1 MQMRNK
7 LWPEPPGVSKMPNPV
22 VKAEGADLPLSII
35 VIGASGDLA
44 RKKIF
49 PALFALY
56 CQGFLPDRFEVFGFA
71 RSPMSDDGFRDH
83 IMEHLTCRYA
93 PGESCAHFM
102 AEFLSRCTYVSG
114 AYDSRDAFLRLY
126 ERMRPLEGP
135 GHANR
140 LFYMAIPPFL
150 FLDVAHALGGAGLV
164 NCDGGPGWARA
175 VIEKPFGS
183 DRATSDELVVN
194 MAQVFSEEQTFRI
207 DHYLGKEI
215 VQDLL
220 ILRFANSVF
229 ARLWNRDC
237 IDRVRI
243 EWKENIGVGDRGG
256 YFDTY
261 GIVRDVMQNHLLQI
275 LSLIAMEP
283 PSRFD
288 ERDVRDEKVRVLRSV
303 KPAGLDDIVLGQ
315 YRAAT
320 YDGVPY
326 LSYTDEPGI
335 PRGSRTPTFAAAVLE
350 IDNARWKGVPFYVS
364 AGKGLDERMTEIRI
378 RFRPAHDQTFIDFT
392 GSLSPNEL
400 VIRVQPDENIR
411 LKIMNKVPGLE
422 TKLGETTLD
431 LRYSSAF
438 QTLIPDAY
446 ECLLLDVIQGDR
458 SLFIRSDV
466 LAAAW
471 DIFTPVLH
479 EIDERGILPEP
490 YPFGSRGPAKA
501 MAQAQRYGL

>member
-1 MQMRNK
+1 MPDPLIAK
-7 LWPEPPGVSKMPNPV
+7 EAGV
-22 VKAEGADLPLSII
+22 PLSII

-56 CQGFLPDRFEVFGFA
+56 CQGFLPEHFHVFGFA
-71 RSPMSDDGFRDH
+71 RSSMSDEDFRNH

-93 PGESCAHFM
+93 PGESCARYM
-102 AEFLSRCTYVSG
+102 AEFLARSAYVSG
-114 AYDSRDAFLRLY
+114 LYDSPEALLSLY
-126 ERMRPLEGP
+126 ERMRPLEGA

-140 LFYMAIPPFL
+140 MFYMAIPPFL
-150 FLDVAHALGGAGLV
+150 FLNVARALGGAGLV
-164 NCDGGPGWARA
+164 ECDGGPGWSRA

-183 DRATSDELVVN
+183 DRATSDDLVVN
-194 MAQVFSEEQTFRI
+194 MGKVFAEDQTFRI

-237 IDRVRI
+237 IDSVRI

-256 YFDTY
+256 YFNVY
-261 GIVRDVMQNHLLQI
+261 GIVRDVMQNHLVQI

-283 PSRFD
+283 PARFD
-288 ERDVRDEKVRVLRSV
+288 EQGIRDEKVRVLRAV
-303 KPAGLDDIVLGQ
+303 KPVRLENMVLGQ

-320 YDGVPY
+320 YNGVACP
-326 LSYTDEPGI
+326 SYRDEQGI
-335 PRGSRTPTFAAAVLE
+335 PRDSRTPTFAAAVFE
-350 IDNARWKGVPFYVS
+350 VDNARWKGVPFYVS
-364 AGKGLDERMTEIRI
+364 AGKGLDERITEIRI
-378 RFRPAHDQTFIDFT
+378 RFRRAPDETPIDFGGT
-392 GSLSPNEL
+392 LAQNEL
-400 VIRVQPDENIR
+400 VIRVQPDEEIR
-411 LKIMNKVPGLE
+411 LKIVNKVPGLE
-422 TKLGETTLD
+422 MKLGETALD
-431 LRYSSAF
+431 LRYASAF
-438 QTLIPDAY
+438 QALIPDAY

-479 EIDERGILPEP
+479 EIEKRGIVPEP
-490 YPFGSRGPAKA
+490 YDFGSCGPAQA
-501 MAQAQRYGL
+501 TALAQRYHV